1 MNSNKK
7 GTSWTQE
14 VPFLLRYV
22 LIYAGD
28 GNDTIRVYSKDN
40 TIQAGAGN
48 DVVELVA
55 GTNPTGRAYAAAD
68 AVVDLGAGDDSIIAY
83 TGTTAKVTLGAGKDT
98 VNLGGGSDVTLT
110 DYVFGTDVITGLGK
124 VSDMDSFLTSLG
136 SGEVFDTSGT
146 VAIAETETLTT
157 KLTVGKTNGFY
168 AVESTTVEDD
178 GSKTKQA
185 FAWATDDGGT
195 IDLSSYTKGGVVITS
210 ANNGTTEDDIIGSS
224 KNDSIL
230 AGAYDSVYGGKGD
243 DLIYV
248 DDHAGVTIAV
258 YNDNSTDSVVSAN
271 FVERDDGD
279 YDDDD
284 NTKLFFNGNLA
295 NAKFSYDD
303 ATSTLTVMNGKS
315 KVYLSNQRD
324 VNTAHVDGST
334 SYDTNPAVGVK
345 VTDGSNSYNVEAVSS
360 VGGALFK
367 NATAVYGNRSKI
379 TLSDDFGDAVVDL
392 GSTGKFGDMR
402 YYNGITAV
410 DASTDAG
417 DVVLVGSA
425 NASNSLTGG
434 TGNTSLYGGGS
445 KADSLKGGTGAD
457 TFFYG
462 KGDGHDTVAG
472 FDAEKDALYFT
483 SDGLTKLTRSEESV
497 KFTFGTDSRNVLEVE
512 TSGGAD
518 DAISY
523 VASGQSYKAKIGVST
538 SANTF
543 TYDSSVNYYQ
553 GGSKSDTLTA
563 SGDTANIWLDGSTG
577 TIYSSIEN
585 VDVSGVTGNVTL
597 VGGTASEQL
606 TAGSGEATLWGGLG
620 GNDTLTGSNAAANT
634 FFFGKNNGSDVITAT
649 NEGDRVMLYDVA
661 FSDVKSTT
669 TTSDGSFV
677 VTLNDGSKLTI
688 QNYSDNI
695 SYTLTDG
702 TYTYSKSNGWQ
713 A

>member
-324 VNTAHVDGST
+324 VNTAQVDGST

-462 KGDGHDTVAG
+462 KSDGHDTVAG
-472 FDAEKDALYFT
+472 FDAEKDTLYFT
-483 SDGLTKLTRSEESV
+483 SDGLTKLTRNEESL
-497 KFTFGTDSRNVLEVE
+497 KFTFGTDSRNVLEV
-512 TSGGAD
+512 
-518 DAISY
+518 
-523 VASGQSYKAKIGVST
+523 
-538 SANTF
+538 
-543 TYDSSVNYYQ
+543 
-553 GGSKSDTLTA
+553 
-563 SGDTANIWLDGSTG
+563 
-577 TIYSSIEN
+577 
-585 VDVSGVTGNVTL
+585 
-597 VGGTASEQL
+597 
-606 TAGSGEATLWGGLG
+606 
-620 GNDTLTGSNAAANT
+620 
-634 FFFGKNNGSDVITAT
+634 
-649 NEGDRVMLYDVA
+649 
-661 FSDVKSTT
+661 
-669 TTSDGSFV
+669 
-677 VTLNDGSKLTI
+677 
-688 QNYSDNI
+688 
-695 SYTLTDG
+695 
-702 TYTYSKSNGWQ
+702 
-713 A
+713 